1 MDKEL
6 FIKYVKKIKEIIS
19 GRDASFSFSTDEL
32 TTALGEEEITGYS
45 KAIVDLL
52 PGAFKLYLDFK
63 PNYPKGYPSI
73 DELAT
78 WRYYKDNE
86 HNYKL
91 NAFFFV
97 YNILYVALGIINI
110 NDVDVESFD
119 DNEFRDFD
127 PEITVSSITDPVEK
141 ELKKYAIKLLD
152 LSRSNQLVNYRS
164 IRTATLPI
172 YVQNINL
179 LMTYL
184 SANKKIYLK
193 SWKSIN
199 ANVIYKCQ
207 KCGDILVKPYDYTS
221 KKLQPNL
228 ECPQCDSDSKHGR
241 KSFAPIKESLI
252 PIRYNI
258 YSCPNCHMNIVY
270 DDLARNRF
278 KCPHCQALVPSYPIV
293 FDEELNKLS
302 PTEFVALTGDNT
314 SKETCKTLE
323 TKSGNLMRH
332 FGLHVLYLAVGF
344 LRWKDKMGT
353 LYNSPILLVPINMT
367 LDKTKGTYYFE
378 IESGAKGFEVNKI
391 LVNMLKA
398 YNSTVAFEL
407 PPLNRNHPENYFVS
421 LENYFKSLDESLL
434 PIVKDWKIMP
444 EAGLGLFHYQ
454 KLQLENDITENKEIY
469 LKHPIIRRFCK
480 DFDAEIPLGKS
491 SSKDF
496 TLYQLL
502 DADSSQEEVIQ
513 ASLDG
518 KSFVLQGPPGSG
530 KSQTITNMIAANIA
544 VGKNVLFVTE
554 KGSARSIITDNFKKV
569 HLGDRGEDLNKF
581 VLDIEHISSRKGAIG
596 RKPLVDSLNASLNEV
611 YKSTRPSD
619 YVLINDN
626 ITLKKKVSTYME
638 EIKEEH
644 DGLSYI
650 NLLQNAVEF
659 IDYKTLDLTIN
670 FTTSREELL
679 KLEEFGN
686 KYLSLVESEVVRGD
700 TNRYDYRLDPLFKF
714 KYQGEEPELLFQ
726 LSKDYYQT
734 FDILSDCSNFVTGLG
749 FPSVSTFKELEK
761 YCSLFDLL
769 ATLPI
774 MCDSLAKQASSLD
787 YGETE
792 EFLKERQHDFHN
804 VYLNQ
809 HNIDNKDKF
818 TSLDSKGFGYKAYL
832 LTCSG
837 FGLIKRLGKQ
847 YKEAKEFFI
856 SICEPSELNKYNLN
870 KHKELLRL
878 ADDYIGYYSYNDSL
892 QRLNEEKRINFEV
905 SLFGRQLGEYDEYT
919 DGIKL
924 IKDVRDILSMPL
936 LKTIKDKDKLDDMI
950 LRINEES
957 SNLRGD
963 LIYFANL
970 IRENIVKEKNLK
982 QRLSS
987 LVVGS
992 ELNKWHEN
1000 KVKMMSDII
1009 IENGDRLE
1017 NYHLFVEL
1025 LKERLP
1031 IDRNKYLDELINKG
1045 IKTSEELNG
1054 VLNKA
1059 FYIDILKKYINTYP
1073 FKYIHTFDKKQH
1085 EALIDNYAKNDVKM
1099 LSTGGMRL
1107 YELLSKNL
1115 AIKGTSLSG
1124 SSTKLKQIPNKTG
1137 YAFRDTIKENFEYI
1151 RYIKPCFM
1159 MSPLNVSQYI
1169 DISLKFDLVI
1179 FDEAS
1184 QIFTEDALASIV
1196 RGNQVIIAGDSKQLP
1211 PCDFFK
1217 AGDITQDDEE
1227 TYIEEENKISNSLL
1241 DAADTILGTDLSK
1254 QLLWHYR
1261 SSDEC
1266 LIDFANKHMEYNL
1279 ITFPSAYKDP
1289 NNGIRY
1295 HQIPYHPSTCY
1306 DAGKSGSHTNKGEAR
1321 KILDIIY
1328 EEMNNPERNHFSIG
1342 VVAFSNAQ
1350 ALLIEEM
1357 WNEYKNLP
1365 DKKPLI
1371 DEWERNHQKEEIVFC
1386 NLDTMQ
1392 GDERDTMIIS
1402 TCYSKDKNEKFYLS
1416 YLGRIRLESGKKRI
1430 NVAITRS
1437 RHQMIVV
1444 TTLDQATLDNAL
1456 SNTIAPEEHKEGAI
1470 MLKEFLKYAEAY
1482 AASNDLPSTPTS
1494 NEFVKSVCDVLDE
1507 YGIKYQTEI
1516 GASKCKINIGIFD
1529 KYDDKKYALGII
1541 IDDPRREDFDSPR
1554 EYARLTGQVLSK
1566 KYGWKLYRIYP
1577 ISWFYN
1583 YKNEK
1588 IKLLEVI
1595 GKTLDRA

>member
-45 KAIVDLL
+45 KATVNLL

-63 PNYPKGYPSI
+63 SNYPKGYPSV

-78 WRYYKDNE
+78 WQYYKDNE

-91 NAFFFV
+91 NAFFFI
-97 YNILYVALGIINI
+97 YNVLYVALGIINI

-193 SWKSIN
+193 SWKNIN

-207 KCGDILVKPYDYTS
+207 KCGDVLVKPYDFTS

-278 KCPHCQALVPSYPIV
+278 KCPHCQTLVPSYPIV
-293 FDEELNKLS
+293 SDEELNKLS

-378 IESGAKGFEVNKI
+378 IESGSKGFEVNKI

-407 PPLNRNHPENYFVS
+407 PPLNRNHPENYFAS

-434 PIVKDWKIMP
+434 PIVKDWKIVP

-554 KGSARSIITDNFKKV
+554 KASARSIITDNLKNV
-569 HLGDRGEDLNKF
+569 RVGDRGEDLNKY
-581 VLDIEHISSRKGAIG
+581 VLDIEHISSRRGAIG
-596 RKPLVDSLNASLNEV
+596 RKPLVDCLNASLNEI

-619 YVLINDN
+619 YVIINDN

-659 IDYKTLDLTIN
+659 IEYQNLDLTIN

-679 KLEEFGN
+679 QLEEFGN
-686 KYLSLVESEVVRGD
+686 KYLSLVESEVIKGES
-700 TNRYDYRLDPLFKF
+700 NKYDYRLDPLYRF
-714 KYQGEEPELLFQ
+714 KYIGEEPDLLLS
-726 LSKDYYQT
+726 LSKDYHQI
-734 FDILSDCSNFVTGLG
+734 FESLSDCFKFVTELG
-749 FPSVSTFKELEK
+749 FKKVTKFKDMEK
-761 YCSLFDLL
+761 YCPLFEALS
-769 ATLPI
+769 TLPK
-774 MCDSLAKQASSLD
+774 MPDSLAKQVSTLKQN
-787 YGETE
+787 ETVS
-792 EFLKERQHDFHN
+792 FLKQRLKDFITIN
-804 VYLNQ
+804 EDN
-809 HNIDNKDKF
+809 NCIENKDKF
-818 TSLDSKGFGYKAYL
+818 TRVDNKGYDHFLYVL
-832 LTCSG
+832 SCSG
-837 FGLIKRLGKQ
+837 IGFIKRLGNK
-847 YKEAKEFFI
+847 YKEAKAFFQ
-856 SICEPSELNKYNLN
+856 SVCEPTELSKYNLN
-870 KHKELLRL
+870 KYKDVLSIATDYTHYLTYQVALKNMNDEGKIKKEISLL
-878 ADDYIGYYSYNDSL
+878 GSEPSS
-892 QRLNEEKRINFEV
+892 KK
-905 SLFGRQLGEYDEYT
+905 EYE
-919 DGIKL
+919 DGIKMVSDAL
-924 IKDVRDILSMPL
+924 TTMSIPRLKDIES
-936 LKTIKDKDKLDDMI
+936 KEKLDEMI
-950 LRINEES
+950 LKINEES

-963 LIYFANL
+963 LIYYANL
-970 IRENIVKEKNLK
+970 TREQLQKEKDTRK
-982 QRLSS
+982 RLSS

-992 ELNKWHEN
+992 ELSSYSETQ
-1000 KVKMMSDII
+1000 VKMMSDTI
-1009 IENGDRLE
+1009 IENGYRLE
-1017 NYHLFVEL
+1017 NYHLFLEL

-1031 IDRNKYLDELINKG
+1031 VNRNKYLDELINKG

-1054 VLNKA
+1054 VLNKV
-1059 FYIDILKKYINTYP
+1059 FYVDILKKYLNAYP

-1085 EALIDNYAKNDVKM
+1085 EALIENYAKNDLKM

-1115 AIKGTSLSG
+1115 VVKGTSLSG

-1151 RYIKPCFM
+1151 RFR
-1159 MSPLNVSQYI
+1159 Q
-1169 DISLKFDLVI
+1169 
-1179 FDEAS
+1179 
-1184 QIFTEDALASIV
+1184 T
-1196 RGNQVIIAGDSKQLP
+1196 
-1211 PCDFFK
+1211 
-1217 AGDITQDDEE
+1217 
-1227 TYIEEENKISNSLL
+1227 
-1241 DAADTILGTDLSK
+1241 
-1254 QLLWHYR
+1254 
-1261 SSDEC
+1261 
-1266 LIDFANKHMEYNL
+1266 
-1279 ITFPSAYKDP
+1279 
-1289 NNGIRY
+1289 
-1295 HQIPYHPSTCY
+1295 
-1306 DAGKSGSHTNKGEAR
+1306 
-1321 KILDIIY
+1321 
-1328 EEMNNPERNHFSIG
+1328 
-1342 VVAFSNAQ
+1342 
-1350 ALLIEEM
+1350 
-1357 WNEYKNLP
+1357 
-1365 DKKPLI
+1365 
-1371 DEWERNHQKEEIVFC
+1371 
-1386 NLDTMQ
+1386 
-1392 GDERDTMIIS
+1392 
-1402 TCYSKDKNEKFYLS
+1402 
-1416 YLGRIRLESGKKRI
+1416 
-1430 NVAITRS
+1430 
-1437 RHQMIVV
+1437 
-1444 TTLDQATLDNAL
+1444 
-1456 SNTIAPEEHKEGAI
+1456 
-1470 MLKEFLKYAEAY
+1470 AY
-1482 AASNDLPSTPTS
+1482 AFA
-1494 NEFVKSVCDVLDE
+1494 V
-1507 YGIKYQTEI
+1507 
-1516 GASKCKINIGIFD
+1516 
-1529 KYDDKKYALGII
+1529 
-1541 IDDPRREDFDSPR
+1541 
-1554 EYARLTGQVLSK
+1554 
-1566 KYGWKLYRIYP
+1566 
-1577 ISWFYN
+1577 
-1583 YKNEK
+1583 
-1588 IKLLEVI
+1588 
-1595 GKTLDRA
+1595 